1 MLILVTMA
9 KKLPHLVTYLVK
21 VLHVDIVLYPTCRGA
36 KPTSLKNQ
44 YFIPNVEKV
53 FPLDLTLKNDFS
65 SWHSLWQIT

>member
-36 KPTSLKNQ
+36 KQTSLKNNIL
-44 YFIPNVEKV
+44 IPNMVK
-53 FPLDLTLKNDFS
+53 LDLKPL
-65 SWHSLWQIT
+65 LP